1 MLLLAGYCGGAG
13 VVQERLVGAHL
24 LLWSWGARGA
34 LARGRLLAGGF
45 VAGHFVCLVLRGSR
59 GLFRRREVDFYPLL
73 GLTFHVRTTRMGEEK
88 VVETLGE
95 ECSLL
100 LGDPLARWPVL
111 KSLMRGGL

>member
-1 MLLLAGYCGGAG
+1 MSFRRGWSALTFSFGAGEREAPLRVGDFLREALLLDI
-13 VVQERLVGAHL
+13 L
-24 LLWSWGARGA
+24 
-34 LARGRLLAGGF
+34 
-45 VAGHFVCLVLRGSR
+45 CLVLRGSR